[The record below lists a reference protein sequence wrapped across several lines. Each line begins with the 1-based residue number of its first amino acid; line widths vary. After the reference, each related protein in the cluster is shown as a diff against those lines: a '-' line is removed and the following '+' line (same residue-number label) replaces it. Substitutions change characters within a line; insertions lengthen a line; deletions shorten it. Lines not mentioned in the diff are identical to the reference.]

1 MWMCLIGSAGL
12 PRQLCDSQFCADLC
26 AGKMPYR
33 QLQIGKLKSSGFVRS
48 IEKGGV
54 WLLVNLE
61 EKKRITQNLNERFSK
76 AAVVIVSDYKGL
88 DVAAINDLRRKL
100 KQEEVEFQVAKNSLL
115 IRASE
120 ETDVALIKDAFEG
133 PSAVALSYGDPVA
146 PAKILTEFAKENEV
160 FEIKVGILN
169 GKVIDASGIKALS
182 ALPTREVLLGSLVA
196 TMNAVPTGFV
206 RTLAEIPRR
215 LLNVLQA
222 VKEQKEA
229 A

>member
-1 MWMCLIGSAGL
+1 MCLIGSAGL
-12 PRQLCDSQFCADLC
+12 PRQLFDSHFCADLC
-26 AGKMPYR
+26 AAKTPYR
-33 QLQIGKLKSSGFVRS
+33 QLQIGKFNSSGFVRS
-48 IEKGGV
+48 LEKGGV

-100 KQEEVEFQVAKNSLL
+100 RQEEVEFKVAKNSLL

-120 ETDVALIKDAFEG
+120 KTDVALIKDAFEG

-146 PAKILTEFAKENEV
+146 PAKILTDFAKENEV

-182 ALPTREVLLGSLVA
+182 ALPSREVLLGSLVA